1 MPERRDLSLELRL
14 EDTREKKDNEITRF
28 SLEEIKGHFEENL
41 AYIQQ
46 QYAVAQRLISE
57 GSIDDGENVWR
68 SQIIFLDSAFDFYLH
83 EITQYGLRRIF
94 LNYWEK
100 TEKYNN
106 LKVKMP
112 FLEKAIEAVDDKAWF
127 DEYTNREFSQVP
139 MMSYEVVKDQ
149 LNLLGIHA
157 QKIAD
162 KAFYRKGATE
172 KTLDKLKRRISEL
185 YSRRNLI
192 AHQSDRKLRNAEREK
207 ISEEE
212 VKEFVEDIKKIV
224 YSIHKAVAEKDKE
237 TAN

>member
-1 MPERRDLSLELRL
+1 MPKRRDLSLELRF
-14 EDTREKKDNEITRF
+14 EDTREKKDSEITRF
-28 SLEEIKGHFEENL
+28 SLEEIKRHFEENL
-41 AYIQQ
+41 AHIQHQYI
-46 QYAVAQRLISE
+46 VAQRLISE
-57 GSIDDGENVWR
+57 GNFDDGENIWR

-94 LNYWEK
+94 SDYWEK

-112 FLEKAIEAVDDKAWF
+112 FLEKAIEGVDDKAWF

-149 LNLLGIHA
+149 LNLLGINA

-162 KAFYRKGATE
+162 EAFYCMGATE

-192 AHQSDRKLRNAEREK
+192 AHQSDRKLHNAEREK
-207 ISEEE
+207 ISEDE

-224 YSIHKAVAEKDKE
+224 YSIHRAVTEKDKE
-237 TAN
+237 IVN